1 MMMFSWNSDDDHDF
15 GDISSFFIVKLHP
28 SLWFMTEC
36 LFSQYYQLCDS
47 TLVQSRKECS
57 CRWRKRWNIRLG
69 WLSIGFLCFSRKYFS
84 DSLNRIS
91 LIFLAVLGSD
101 RAKYQIYMLSGL
113 HWLFATNLSWKWL
126 QVAELSWK
134 GVNWVHLKNWRY
146 FFFAKVR
153 CYWVIW
159 HWMLHVPLLD
169 DRTALPVL
177 ECLAVL
183 ECSAVSGRLLASQL
197 AGLCLFLP
205 AECAAVCSLPACV
218 SPFSSCYCTESALC
232 GKNWDGFACFS
243 LQVCLLG

>member
-134 GVNWVHLKNWRY
+134 GVNWVHFKY
-146 FFFAKVR
+146 FLQILILRQSQMLLSDMTLDVTCASARWPDCFACAR
-153 CYWVIW
+153 
-159 HWMLHVPLLD
+159 MLS
-169 DRTALPVL
+169 
-177 ECLAVL
+177 
-183 ECSAVSGRLLASQL
+183 SARM
-197 AGLCLFLP
+197 
-205 AECAAVCSLPACV
+205 
-218 SPFSSCYCTESALC
+218 FSSVWQA
-232 GKNWDGFACFS
+232 AC
-243 LQVCLLG
+243 